1 MKPLFLLLPFVS
13 AALGQ
18 DLIGLRGKVGVLDNP
33 RKVERLV
40 IDKPGAYENYLVDSG
55 REGGNLVKVT
65 CDDVII
71 RNCEIRNATGNG
83 IGCLGFGPKV
93 ERKCHMVPG
102 GVGEGCRNTEEFQV
116 AEWPRVLRE
125 EIPVRD

>member
-1 MKPLFLLLPFVS
+1 MKPLFILLPFVS

-18 DLIGLRGKVGVLDNP
+18 ELIGPRGKVGVLDNP

-55 REGGNLVKVT
+55 WQGGNLVKVT

-83 IGCLGFGPKV
+83 IGRLGFGPKV

-102 GVGEGCRNTEEFQV
+102 EVGEGYRNTEEFQV
-116 AEWPRVLRE
+116 AERPRGLRE
-125 EIPVRD
+125 GIPVRD